1 MRIRALL
8 VLCGLC
14 LAAAGVSAQSGL
26 EFVPRFTRLL
36 KQDLSSVASYL
47 LPTEQPTLCA
57 NNNGNCCQADSYA
70 SPYGLTYVNSTQQL
84 FGGRTYT
91 TFFYQFH
98 SNHFCNTNL
107 DDAQCCTA
115 SADNIWVDV
124 DPTLKVKYVSFNGQR
139 LANTEQGE
147 YGLKLG
153 SVNLRVDDAKN
164 SIPVAVTVEGAA
176 DSLCPPP
183 GLAPVPGLCELVVQ
197 GATSSNPNAC
207 CPATITV
214 SNLQSNFV
222 PPAGSAFQCSA
233 SLDNSPFKLEFEGVS
248 APQTVAGQQYVSYNF
263 RLVATGSCR
272 ADGVHDCCHAQLSY
286 LDMKV
291 TDLGITAVQLD
302 GKSVGFSTSSWN
314 EPNSASY
321 RSLVV
326 DNLNLV
332 ADDLGAVGLPL
343 TVTVRLSADN
353 AAGKDLCD
361 ASSDPTQGGC
371 AYYLHSEDGFCCP
384 SGLALPSTVVPPG
397 PPGTCNPATNVPA
410 SDASMSL
417 AYYEKTCGSS
427 STTFNFLLANHNDAN
442 CKYGYCADVCS
453 WSLYLDPS
461 VASQVAVGHELA
473 VNNGKQVIT
482 PGNVATGTPAALTFT
497 YGPAGASTT
506 NFYVTLPASAKSL
519 SGLCARNALPGQGN
533 KACAA
538 LVRSKNV
545 YTMVFF
551 DETDVFIKPADGS
564 SCTAGSPPPAP
575 ACSNAKP
582 LADSC
587 LAVRSARYNT
597 MSTSAV
603 FDFALVPADASA
615 TCVPPSPPGRNVNVQ
630 IQLSAAAV
638 DQIST
643 RGQVRPKTNLALDRT
658 SGATWTVTST
668 TPATSLA
675 FEMQGPLSLSDVCR
689 QGVSPD
695 QPANSCVVEVTGD
708 NGCFRGYVAASAD
721 GRLVWV
727 SEQESRSRG
736 VDAAVVVPAVV
747 VPAVVLLLA
756 LLVLAAWY
764 RRRRSQK
771 YATSVSSGSAGDL
784 SRPLAAGSTAGSLRD
799 DLSVPS
805 ASPSDVHIRVP
816 GASQGGAAPGGR

>member
-14 LAAAGVSAQSGL
+14 LAAAGFVSAQSGL

-47 LPTEQPTLCA
+47 VPTEQPTLCA

-98 SNHFCNTNL
+98 SNHLCNAGL

-147 YGLKLG
+147 FGLKLG

-183 GLAPVPGLCELVVQ
+183 GLAPIPGLCELVVQ
-197 GATSSNPNAC
+197 GATSANPNAC
-207 CPATITV
+207 CPTTITV

-222 PPAGSAFQCSA
+222 PPAGSAFQCAA

-248 APQTVAGQQYVSYNF
+248 AAQTVAGQQYVSYNF
-263 RLVATGSCR
+263 RLIATGSCR

-314 EPNSASY
+314 EPNTASY

-343 TVTVRLSADN
+343 TVTVRLSADSN
-353 AAGKDLCD
+353 PGKDLCD
-361 ASSDPTQGGC
+361 SSSDLSQGGC

-384 SGLALPSTVVPPG
+384 SGLALPTSVVPPV
-397 PPGTCNPATNVPA
+397 PPGTCNPPTNVPA
-410 SDASMSL
+410 SESSMSL
-417 AYYEKTCGSS
+417 AYYEKTCSSS
-427 STTFNFLLANHNDAN
+427 STTFNFLLANHNDAA
-442 CKYGYCADVCS
+442 CKYGYCADVCT

-482 PGNVATGTPAALTFT
+482 PGNVATGTLAALTFT

-506 NFYVTLPASAKSL
+506 NFYVTLPASAQGL
-519 SGLCARNALPGQGN
+519 SALCARNALPGQGN

-538 LVRSKNV
+538 VVRSKNV

-564 SCTAGSPPPAP
+564 SCTSGSPPPAP
-575 ACSNAKP
+575 ACSNPKP

-597 MSTSAV
+597 MSASAV

-615 TCVPPSPPGRNVNVQ
+615 TCVPPSPPGRNVDVQ

-643 RGQVRPKTNLALDRT
+643 RGQVRPKANLALDRT

-668 TPATSLA
+668 TAATSLS
-675 FEMQGPLSLSDVCR
+675 FEVQGPLSLSDVCR

-708 NGCFRGYVAASAD
+708 NGCFRGYVSASAD
-721 GRLVWV
+721 GRLIWV

-784 SRPLAAGSTAGSLRD
+784 NRPLAAGSLRD

-805 ASPSDVHIRVP
+805 ASPSDVQIRVP
-816 GASQGGAAPGGR
+816 GASQGGAAAPGGR